1 MAVHVIELF
10 PIGSIDPDDGRHVAE
25 TFSPLRVG
33 LYLTIA
39 PAELVAF
46 IISVLCFLLLHG
58 GVIIVIL
65 GSGTGPGH
73 TPLVASDNTI
83 DCPYAVKTPLA
94 SETDIKNKIPI
105 KKDNAIRCTNRIIII
120 GIIK

>member
-25 TFSPLRVG
+25 TFSPLKVG

-46 IISVLCFLLLHG
+46 IVLTVVFLLHG

-73 TPLVASDNTI
+73 SLLFASDNSI
-83 DCPYAVKTPLA
+83 DCPCAVKTPRV

-105 KKDNAIRCTNRIIII
+105 KKDNTIRCTNRIITI

>member
-25 TFSPLRVG
+25 TFSPLKVG

-58 GVIIVIL
+58 VVIIVIL
-65 GSGTGPGH
+65 GSGTGPVH
-73 TPLVASDNTI
+73 SLLFASDNTI